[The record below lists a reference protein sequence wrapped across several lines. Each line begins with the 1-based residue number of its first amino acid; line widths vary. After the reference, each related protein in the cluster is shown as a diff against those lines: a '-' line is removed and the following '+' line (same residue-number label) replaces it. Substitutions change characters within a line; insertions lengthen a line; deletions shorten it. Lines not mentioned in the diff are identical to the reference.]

1 MEVALVD
8 QYKKSGDSIKSLGN
22 NTLFVIKAANNNGD
36 IEMSLN
42 QHLEM

>member
-8 QYKKSGDSIKSLGN
+8 QYKKSCDSIKNLEN
-22 NTLFVIKAANNNGD
+22 NTLLVLKTAKSKGD

-42 QHLEM
+42 QHLEV